1 MAKNTFSSAFRK
13 IDVDSYNEDNFK
25 EDIVEESN
33 ETRVDEKEIQNL
45 LSTNPSDALKKCL
58 TNAPLLSKNQQLK
71 DNAFNLTQKV
81 LLNIKATQIESIVSS
96 LDDELLDVLMKYIY
110 R

>member
-25 EDIVEESN
+25 EDIVEDSN
-33 ETRVDEKEIQNL
+33 EIKVDEKEIQNL
-45 LSTNPSDALKKCL
+45 LTSNPTEALTKCL
-58 TNAPLLSKNQQLK
+58 KNAPLLSKNQQLK
-71 DNAFNLTQKV
+71 DNALHLTLRV
-81 LLNIKATQIESIVSS
+81 LLSIKAQQIESIVSS